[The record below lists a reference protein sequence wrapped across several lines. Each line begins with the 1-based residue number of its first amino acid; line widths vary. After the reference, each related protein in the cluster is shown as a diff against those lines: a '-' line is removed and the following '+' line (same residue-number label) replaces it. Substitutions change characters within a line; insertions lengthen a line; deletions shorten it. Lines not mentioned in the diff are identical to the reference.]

1 MFSDGL
7 KQPLRK
13 GLSTPRVFE
22 TNKLRTA
29 GVEHAYH
36 CCWVYYLLQIIELGE
51 ELIYN
56 SGCINA
62 LKKHFTLSS
71 FPNFAD
77 IKPVTWL

>member
-22 TNKLRTA
+22 TNRLRTA

-56 SGCINA
+56 SGCIKA
-62 LKKHFTLSS
+62 LKNILLLVLSPTLQ
-71 FPNFAD
+71 
-77 IKPVTWL
+77 T